1 MIQLGSRNTET
12 ARTGTEHLIEQRER
26 IRFFLFFRV
35 IRDIHYS
42 ILLKDIR
49 VPYSQNVLTVV
60 IINIGNL
67 ILFYIEA
74 TVQPKIFST
83 YVDKMNVICGCPI
96 VCILAERRVY
106 KDVTSFGGYVV
117 TDTINKAFKLAVHG
131 NKSLLN
137 GISVLKNECRVFNV
151 YPVQISPITRQLIA
165 SLCPDSCQVSNTGFQ
180 LAFGAGISNTIV
192 HIDKWRTAIGRCQ
205 IYQSLPVRIF
215 IVTPTKGKI
224 SGFRLPCPFYQR
236 NSYIKIVTVYTDT
249 TSEKILDTGRSRPC
263 LYSDTVTLT
272 QVHKHKTIHIV
283 HITAITVR
291 HHFYSGYFVDVRNNL
306 ATS

>member
-1 MIQLGSRNTET
+1 MIQLGSRDTET

-26 IRFFLFFRV
+26 IRLFFFFRV

-83 YVDKMNVICGCPI
+83 YVDKMNVICSCPI

-165 SLCPDSCQVSNTGFQ
+165 SLCPDSCQMSNTGFQ
-180 LAFGAGISNTIV
+180 LAFSAGISNTIV
-192 HIDKWRTAIGRCQ
+192 HIDKWRTAIGRC
-205 IYQSLPVRIF
+205 
-215 IVTPTKGKI
+215 
-224 SGFRLPCPFYQR
+224 
-236 NSYIKIVTVYTDT
+236 
-249 TSEKILDTGRSRPC
+249 
-263 LYSDTVTLT
+263 
-272 QVHKHKTIHIV
+272 
-283 HITAITVR
+283 
-291 HHFYSGYFVDVRNNL
+291 
-306 ATS
+306 